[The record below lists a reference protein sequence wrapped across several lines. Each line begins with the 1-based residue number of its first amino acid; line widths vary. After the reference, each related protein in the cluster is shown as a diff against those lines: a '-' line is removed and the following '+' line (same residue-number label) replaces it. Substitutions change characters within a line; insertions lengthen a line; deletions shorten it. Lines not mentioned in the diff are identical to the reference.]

1 MTFQFPS
8 QSGTAGSP
16 TQAAGSPVPD
26 GGSPRSPG
34 GPGGSSPVVLV
45 VHGSRD
51 PRAAAATRSL
61 VRAVAAARPGLDVRA
76 SFLDHT
82 LPRPGQVL
90 GALQE
95 AGHCRVTVV
104 PLLLTAAYHTRVD
117 VPAMLA
123 EARTAG
129 LRLDVSVTDVLGPVG
144 GVVDARLLAGLR
156 RRLDELDRSYDA
168 VVLAAAGTRDAAA
181 RATVMEAADAL
192 GTGLGM
198 PCAVAYASAAP
209 PRAAEAVARLQAA
222 GARRV
227 AVAAYFLAPGRLYD
241 AAARSALDAGAV
253 GVAAPLGGARELA
266 RLVLARV
273 DGVAAGESLRA
284 AA

>member
-1 MTFQFPS
+1 MRIAFRMT
-8 QSGTAGSP
+8 
-16 TQAAGSPVPD
+16 
-26 GGSPRSPG
+26 
-34 GPGGSSPVVLV
+34 PVVLV

-90 GALQE
+90 GALQA
-95 AGHCRVTVV
+95 AGHTRVTVV

-123 EARTAG
+123 EARADG
-129 LRLDVSVTDVLGPVG
+129 LRLDVSVSDALGPVG
-144 GVVDARLLAGLR
+144 GEVDPRLLAGLG
-156 RRLDELDRSYDA
+156 RRLRELDRPYDA

-181 RATVMEAADAL
+181 RATVVEAADAL
-192 GTGLGM
+192 SAALSVR
-198 PCAVAYASAAP
+198 CEVAYASAAP
-209 PRAAEAVARLQAA
+209 PEAAEAVARLRAA

-227 AVAAYFLAPGRLYD
+227 AVSAYFLAPGRLYD
-241 AAARSALDAGAV
+241 TAARSALSAGAV
-253 GVAAPLGGARELA
+253 GVAEPLGDAWELA

-273 DGVAAGESLRA
+273 DAAPTTNAVRA